1 MLFKTAI
8 SALTVA
14 VFPSGANSHLPPD
27 GVEHSTQLKQK
38 DDRELKREQRHSTGL
53 LEKHSQKGPVDDA
66 KDKGD
71 IKSDSDVGILR
82 GKKDRE
88 LKKVVFG
95 SENDPTSMKER
106 QLPATKVDVCH
117 WTPTKNPTA
126 SPPSDSSTKNPT
138 ASPTAPCTTPTCT
151 GASACTGAGGNI
163 GCGSCAGIRAC
174 SLKTGNIENGSCIG
188 DLACYMA
195 SGNIGSDSCTGY
207 GSCCGVTTDIGDNMC
222 NEDLECCDPIQCNCP
237 TPSPNE

>member
-95 SENDPTSMKER
+95 LDTLR
-106 QLPATKVDVCH
+106 
-117 WTPTKNPTA
+117 
-126 SPPSDSSTKNPT
+126 
-138 ASPTAPCTTPTCT
+138 
-151 GASACTGAGGNI
+151 GAEGANK
-163 GCGSCAGIRAC
+163 R
-174 SLKTGNIENGSCIG
+174 
-188 DLACYMA
+188 D
-195 SGNIGSDSCTGY
+195 
-207 GSCCGVTTDIGDNMC
+207 
-222 NEDLECCDPIQCNCP
+222 
-237 TPSPNE
+237 